1 MCIRDR
7 YNSNELPEAQI
18 SANGEQHR
26 YLEVRPGDTVTLD
39 GSLSND
45 PEGDDLT
52 YSWLLADQDWGTMSA
67 TTGKKTTLE
76 IKPEEFFP
84 LTQDQQVY
92 GFKILLWVRDE
103 DPFRSGELNYS
114 DNGNGDEEFDL
125 PQGLLNDPDNPDWT
139 EITIAVLGPYNLSLI
154 HI

>member
-1 MCIRDR
+1 MLGP
-7 YNSNELPEAQI
+7 YNTNELPEAQI

-26 YLEVRPGDTVTLD
+26 YLEVHPGDTVTLD

-52 YSWLLADQDWGTMSA
+52 YSWRVADQDWGTMSA

-84 LTQDQQVY
+84 LTQGQ
-92 GFKILLWVRDE
+92 KIYTFPIVLWVRDE
-103 DPFRSGELNYS
+103 DPFRSGEFNYL
-114 DNGNGDEEFDL
+114 DNGNGNEEFDL
-125 PQGLLNDPDNPDWT
+125 PEGLLNDPDYQ
-139 EITIAVLGPYNLSLI
+139 IGRRLQ
-154 HI
+154 